1 MNAKAVRALDL
12 VQGLARRVTGGFFE
26 RLRQAAAHGGT
37 RGVGENQMATWLTAS
52 ESSVPLAEDTIM
64 RMITFT
70 RYDSTLCAQAT
81 KLGPCLYLA
90 PVGPPSGGGP

>member
-1 MNAKAVRALDL
+1 
-12 VQGLARRVTGGFFE
+12 
-26 RLRQAAAHGGT
+26 
-37 RGVGENQMATWLTAS
+37 MATWLTAG
-52 ESSVPLAEDTIM
+52 ESSVPSAEDHTIM
-64 RMITFT
+64 RMITLT

>member
-1 MNAKAVRALDL
+1 MSAC
-12 VQGLARRVTGGFFE
+12 GRR
-26 RLRQAAAHGGT
+26 HGGT

-90 PVGPPSGGGP
+90 PVGPLGADLLGSRPV